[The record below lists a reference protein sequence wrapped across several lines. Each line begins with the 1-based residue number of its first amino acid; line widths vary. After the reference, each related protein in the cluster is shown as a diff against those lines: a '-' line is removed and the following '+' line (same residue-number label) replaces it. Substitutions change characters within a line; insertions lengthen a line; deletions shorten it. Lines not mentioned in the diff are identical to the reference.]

1 MKYGKNGNANAPQIY
16 VIRTLPVLILCLCL
30 CGLSTPEK
38 DGTDRLFQ
46 NVGKKLP
53 LLAA

>member
-1 MKYGKNGNANAPQIY
+1 M
-16 VIRTLPVLILCLCL
+16 RTALFWAI
-30 CGLSTPEK
+30 PEV
-38 DGTDRLFQ
+38 GTDRLYQ